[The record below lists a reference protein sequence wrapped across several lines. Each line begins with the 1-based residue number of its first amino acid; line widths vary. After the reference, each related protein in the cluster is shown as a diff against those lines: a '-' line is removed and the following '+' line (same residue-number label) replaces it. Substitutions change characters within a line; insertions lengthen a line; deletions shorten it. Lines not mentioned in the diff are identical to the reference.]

1 VSFLRH
7 ITERMK
13 TKTEAEKSTSAH
25 AIGLSYSLLSCSP
38 AELNY
43 ASLNESNIK
52 NQIAQFNLHS
62 LKALICSYI
71 FSFHV
76 IDKGSVYN
84 LIPSGSRVIS

>member
-1 VSFLRH
+1 
-7 ITERMK
+7 MK

-38 AELNY
+38 AGLNY

-62 LKALICSYI
+62 PPELNVPFQL
-71 FSFHV
+71 
-76 IDKGSVYN
+76 
-84 LIPSGSRVIS
+84 L

>member
-1 VSFLRH
+1 
-7 ITERMK
+7 MK

-62 LKALICSYI
+62 QSLQK
-71 FSFHV
+71 
-76 IDKGSVYN
+76 
-84 LIPSGSRVIS
+84 

>member
-1 VSFLRH
+1 
-7 ITERMK
+7 MK

-62 LKALICSYI
+62 QLKSKPPL
-71 FSFHV
+71 FLQWRF
-76 IDKGSVYN
+76 
-84 LIPSGSRVIS
+84 